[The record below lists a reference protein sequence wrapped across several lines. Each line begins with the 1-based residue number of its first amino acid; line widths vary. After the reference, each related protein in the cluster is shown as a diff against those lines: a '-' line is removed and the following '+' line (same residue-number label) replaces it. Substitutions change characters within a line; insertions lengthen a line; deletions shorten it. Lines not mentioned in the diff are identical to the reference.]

1 MDKMRDIQYI
11 EWCSN
16 KKEFYFLFYFYIW
29 ILLAF
34 FTIFLN
40 RFTININSRIMNHA
54 FTMCYNYNILIFWY
68 YYSFYFSIRVLFLVL
83 YFLKSYFVNCSLYWD
98 WYMITI
104 FYKCSTIIPVYI
116 FLKLVCIS
124 YMEKKLFIII

>member
-1 MDKMRDIQYI
+1 MRDIQYI

-68 YYSFYFSIRVLFLVL
+68 YYSCSIFS
-83 YFLKSYFVNCSLYWD
+83 S
-98 WYMITI
+98 I
-104 FYKCSTIIPVYI
+104 FFEILLC
-116 FLKLVCIS
+116 
-124 YMEKKLFIII
+124 KLFFILRLIYDHNFLQMFYNNSSVYFFKIGMYFIYGEKIIYYNIMLRNI

>member
-68 YYSFYFSIRVLFLVL
+68 YYSCSIFSSIFFEILLCKLFFILRL
-83 YFLKSYFVNCSLYWD
+83 IHDHNFLQ
-98 WYMITI
+98 I
-104 FYKCSTIIPVYI
+104 STIIPVYI

>member
-40 RFTININSRIMNHA
+40 RFTININSRIMIMHLQCA
-54 FTMCYNYNILIFWY
+54 IIIIFWY
-68 YYSFYFSIRVLFLVL
+68 FDIIIRVLFLVL